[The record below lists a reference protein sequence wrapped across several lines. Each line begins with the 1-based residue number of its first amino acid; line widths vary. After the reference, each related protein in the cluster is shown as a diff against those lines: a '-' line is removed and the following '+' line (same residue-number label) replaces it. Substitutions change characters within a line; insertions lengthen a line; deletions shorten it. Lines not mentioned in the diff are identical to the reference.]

1 MPSSDSL
8 NVSPPWVRPG
18 EGFTFPENG
27 DIIKPSRGKEVVTM
41 PLYGIVHDSPVITA
55 IQHSTRRAKK
65 RAQAESDWEDAK
77 DGFNL
82 LFGPLM
88 RKIQRNIEKN

>member
-18 EGFTFPENG
+18 EGFTFHQDG
-27 DIIKPSRGKEVVTM
+27 DIIDPSRGKVVVTM
-41 PLYGIVHDSPVITA
+41 PVHGLVHDSPILTA

-65 RAQAESDWEDAK
+65 RARAESDLEYAK
-77 DGFNL
+77 EGLYFL
-82 LFGPLM
+82 LSPLM
-88 RKIQRNIEKN
+88 RKIQKNIEKN